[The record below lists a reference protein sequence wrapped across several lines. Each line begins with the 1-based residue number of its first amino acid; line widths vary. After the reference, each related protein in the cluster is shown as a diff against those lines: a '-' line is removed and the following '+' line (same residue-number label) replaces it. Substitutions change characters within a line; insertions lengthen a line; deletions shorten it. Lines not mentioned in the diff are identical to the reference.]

1 LERDQPQLEP
11 LSLDHLVAEEVERL
25 RSTTDQ
31 SEISVNVSSTPVRV
45 AGSRRD
51 LAIAVRNLLENAV
64 RYTPR
69 GGSIDV
75 ELTVVEGGVVLRMVD
90 TGEGIPTRDLER
102 VFERFYRV
110 DSARARATGGTGLGL
125 SIVKHVVES
134 HGGGVEVASELGLG
148 STFTVRLPLLEEEAR
163 GTG

>member
-1 LERDQPQLEP
+1 
-11 LSLDHLVAEEVERL
+11 
-25 RSTTDQ
+25 
-31 SEISVNVSSTPVRV
+31 V

-64 RYTPR
+64 RYTPP

-75 ELTVVEGGVVLRMVD
+75 ELTPVEREVVLRVVD
-90 TGEGIPTRDLER
+90 SGEGIPTRDLER

-110 DSARARATGGTGLGL
+110 DSARARSTGGTGLGL

-134 HGGGVEVASELGLG
+134 HGGSVEVASELGLG

-163 GTG
+163 VTG